1 MLHAQI
7 YTGTQVPPTPEAFL
21 WELDIAFDV
30 CLLPLDAPHCVFF
43 APQTKRAV
51 EGGQQSQ

>member
-7 YTGTQVPPTPEAFL
+7 YTGTRVPPTPEAFL